1 MKNELEELMK
11 ENERLNSELELLS
24 KNFEYYY
31 EIMLELRAEN
41 LELKR
46 EVKNGDNFNW
56 MVQKMRMLC
65 EI

>member
-46 EVKNGDNFNW
+46 EVKNGDNFN
-56 MVQKMRMLC
+56 
-65 EI
+65 